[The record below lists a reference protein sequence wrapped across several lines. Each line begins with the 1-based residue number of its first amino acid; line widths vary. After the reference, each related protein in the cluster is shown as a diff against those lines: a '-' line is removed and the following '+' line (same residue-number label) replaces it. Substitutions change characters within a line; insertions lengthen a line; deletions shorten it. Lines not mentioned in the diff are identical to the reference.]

1 MERFAH
7 HGSLLLQCIRAG
19 VCFRVRAIK
28 ISACGYVPAGALKSA
43 QNLYV
48 SGVFVDL
55 CVDFWYNML
64 RGNPP
69 SRFDSQTVYG
79 KQTVAYCPAGAER

>member
-48 SGVFVDL
+48 SGAL
-55 CVDFWYNML
+55 CYNMYINYI
-64 RGNPP
+64 GVCEII
-69 SRFDSQTVYG
+69 SDG
-79 KQTVAYCPAGAER
+79 KAAAGRHKSFRDWSEVAF

>member
-1 MERFAH
+1 MLQ
-7 HGSLLLQCIRAG
+7 GSCQCLG
-19 VCFRVRAIK
+19 TE